1 MASLGQTP
9 PRVAFL
15 DPRTGVISREWYAF
29 FNALFERT
37 GGNDALSND
46 DLTGLSLQQQGND
59 YALTMLGELDQ
70 AFNLLPPSIFGAA
83 VDDLSP
89 PAIPYQQDNDLTP
102 PSYPFDPHLKGL
114 DLLLS
119 GVCSAAG
126 YYDTSKI
133 VDATAALTTATI
145 TAFNT
150 YFTGTAGASFAITLP
165 SASAAIDGQKITIMS
180 TDARAAT
187 TWISTGA
194 TFVGAPAALVANT
207 PVVLHYHHATTQ
219 WFISA

>member
-46 DLTGLSLQQQGND
+46 DLTGLSLQQTGND
-59 YALTMLGELDQ
+59 YALSMVSALEQSFGLV
-70 AFNLLPPSIFGAA
+70 PPAVFGVAA
-83 VDDLSP
+83 DDLSP
-89 PAIPYQQDNDLTP
+89 PAIPYQPADDLTP
-102 PSYPFDPHLKGL
+102 PSYPPDLHLKGL
-114 DLLLS
+114 DLVLS
-119 GVCSAAG
+119 GICSAGG
-126 YYDTSKI
+126 YFNTSKT
-133 VDATAALTTATI
+133 VDATNGLTTATI

-150 YFTGTAGASFAITLP
+150 YFTGTAGASFALIIP
-165 SASAAIDGQKITIMS
+165 AGSAAIDGQKLTIMS
-180 TDARAAT
+180 TAARAAT
-187 TWISTGA
+187 TWASTGA